1 MCTCKHNPDG
11 VAAGKGVG
19 SAPPVF
25 PRFVHLVTTLG
36 ARGDGAPWG
45 AAAAA
50 VARFIAG
57 GALRRSSAALASFG
71 FRPASSAAA
80 SADERRAPES
90 LLGMGETALTRLARD
105 MGQPSYRGKQMHDAI
120 YNMRKYSVDD
130 MTRLPG
136 PFRAQLTAAGVVV
149 GRQAP
154 VEVVS
159 SPDGT
164 KKVLIELHCGSII
177 EAVGI
182 PEEMEEARAAANAA
196 EGFPLYEDGDELED
210 SDALEDAFGG

>member
-1 MCTCKHNPDG
+1 
-11 VAAGKGVG
+11 
-19 SAPPVF
+19 
-25 PRFVHLVTTLG
+25 
-36 ARGDGAPWG
+36 
-45 AAAAA
+45 
-50 VARFIAG
+50 
-57 GALRRSSAALASFG
+57 
-71 FRPASSAAA
+71 
-80 SADERRAPES
+80 
-90 LLGMGETALTRLARD
+90 
-105 MGQPSYRGKQMHDAI
+105 MHDAI

-130 MTRLPG
+130 MTQLPG
-136 PFRAQLTAAGVVV
+136 PFRAQLTAAGALS
-149 GRQAP
+149 GRRAP

-210 SDALEDAFGG
+210 SDALEDAFRR